1 MNGRPFPPESYI
13 NRDTSWIEFNRRVL
27 QEAQDERHPL
37 IERAKFLAIFSTNL
51 DEFFMVRVSGLRE
64 QVAQSVVDLPP
75 DGHPAS
81 STLDLVI
88 ATLTPLVAELSATWD
103 ISIKPMLKQHGV
115 CVLDWDDLN
124 EAQKTK
130 AEAYFQKE
138 IFPVLT
144 PLAFDPGHP
153 FPHISN
159 LSLSLAVVIRDD
171 QGRQRFARVKVPQSL
186 PRFVNLDEVVEGDHC
201 QIRLTWVDQVMAAN
215 IGALFPGMTVERCY
229 AFRVTRDTDIE
240 IQEDEADDLLATIEQ
255 VVQERRFG
263 SPVRL
268 EIANDMPDA
277 IRDILVSNLELSP
290 LDVYR
295 VDGPLNLAD
304 LMELQKLPIPRLKDA
319 PFTPRVPFD
328 FPGPTSPTEAWFSLI
343 RNGDQLLHH
352 PYDSFTPVVDFIRA
366 AARDPQVLAIKTTL
380 YRVGQNST
388 VVQALLEAISNGKQ
402 VAAMVELKARF
413 DEENNIQWARA
424 LEDVG
429 AHVVY
434 GLPRMKVHSKMT
446 LVVRKEADGIRR
458 YLHLGTGNY
467 NAGTARVYTDLGLF
481 TCQED
486 FCEDA
491 TELFNLLTGYSKQR
505 VFRRLLVAPV
515 NLRDEML
522 ARIARETELHEA
534 HGGGRLIFKM
544 NAIVDP
550 AMIEALYRA
559 SQAGVK
565 VDLLIRGISCLRP
578 GVSGLSE
585 NIRVISIVGRFL
597 EHARAYYFANHGEP
611 ELYLGSADLMQRNLD
626 RRVETVFPILD
637 PAMRRRI
644 IDNILE
650 LQLRDNAKARELLP
664 DGRYR
669 YVAGNGKVIDSQTTL
684 MRSEE

>member
-1 MNGRPFPPESYI
+1 
-13 NRDTSWIEFNRRVL
+13 
-27 QEAQDERHPL
+27 
-37 IERAKFLAIFSTNL
+37 
-51 DEFFMVRVSGLRE
+51 
-64 QVAQSVVDLPP
+64 
-75 DGHPAS
+75 
-81 STLDLVI
+81 
-88 ATLTPLVAELSATWD
+88 
-103 ISIKPMLKQHGV
+103 
-115 CVLDWDDLN
+115 
-124 EAQKTK
+124 
-130 AEAYFQKE
+130 
-138 IFPVLT
+138 
-144 PLAFDPGHP
+144 
-153 FPHISN
+153 
-159 LSLSLAVVIRDD
+159 
-171 QGRQRFARVKVPQSL
+171 
-186 PRFVNLDEVVEGDHC
+186 
-201 QIRLTWVDQVMAAN
+201 
-215 IGALFPGMTVERCY
+215 
-229 AFRVTRDTDIE
+229 
-240 IQEDEADDLLATIEQ
+240 
-255 VVQERRFG
+255 
-263 SPVRL
+263 
-268 EIANDMPDA
+268 
-277 IRDILVSNLELSP
+277 
-290 LDVYR
+290 

-319 PFTPRVPFD
+319 PFTPRVPFG
-328 FPGPTSPTEAWFSLI
+328 FPGPASPTEAWFSLI
-343 RNGDQLLHH
+343 RSGDQLLHH

-388 VVQALLEAISNGKQ
+388 VVQALLEAINNGKQ

-434 GLPRMKVHSKMT
+434 GLPRMKVHAKMT

-481 TCQED
+481 TSQED

-522 ARIARETELHEA
+522 ARIARETRLHQE

-550 AMIEALYRA
+550 AMIEALYLA

-565 VDLLIRGISCLRP
+565 IDLLIRGISCLRP
-578 GVSGLSE
+578 GVAGLSE
-585 NIRVISIVGRFL
+585 NIRVISVVGRFL

-611 ELYLGSADLMQRNLD
+611 ELFLGSADLMQRNLD

-637 PAMRRRI
+637 PAMRQRI
-644 IDNILE
+644 IDNVLE
-650 LQLRDNAKARELLP
+650 LQLRDNAKARELTP

-669 YVAGNGKVIDSQTTL
+669 YVAANGKVIDSQSTL
-684 MRSEE
+684 MRAEE